1 MAQAPFRDASSI
13 LALTARRPVR
23 IRQWHSSPRNSTVR
37 VKHPVLVSTY
47 PSIDSHDPLCT
58 SSRTIMILGPVS
70 LLDALVFCIL
80 LLPQLLWHVGLLRTL
95 RVGFETLPFLL
106 LQLPLDTFRHRLW
119 LPASTLPVFWRESSL
134 FEYIVIRCVRHAF
147 KNIPPDVGK
156 VFFSKAVTLPFLR
169 WRMLRHGLVRCPTY
183 WHEVVLH
190 EEDRATRGLWL
201 RHDPHRSPDIVIF
214 YLHGGGFSLGSSY
227 FYLEFLLAWL
237 HLLVNAGFEN
247 PAVFALDYTLVPDA
261 VYPTQLSEVTRGYS
275 QALEV
280 AGDASRVCL
289 AGDSAGG
296 ALVLSLLLQLG
307 ARARDSGI
315 APSVVPVPAAPCMA
329 VLISPWVKLK
339 SDAHYQSEV
348 DYLDR
353 QRLWQYAQAYAGEEM
368 VHRQPASPGTCTDE
382 KLWRAAAPQRGYVVV
397 FGEQEVFAPDIENFV
412 SLQARSGVKVE
423 TSRFEGGIH
432 AWPVV
437 SLFLSDQAD
446 RRLQGLR
453 YLVGQISRLARSD
466 AKEVA
471 DTVVLRLDQVTRHTL
486 AK

>member
-1 MAQAPFRDASSI
+1 
-13 LALTARRPVR
+13 
-23 IRQWHSSPRNSTVR
+23 
-37 VKHPVLVSTY
+37 
-47 PSIDSHDPLCT
+47 
-58 SSRTIMILGPVS
+58 MILGPVS
-70 LLDALVFCIL
+70 LLDAVIFCVL
-80 LLPQLLWHVGLLRTL
+80 LLPQLLWHVGLVRTL

-119 LPASTLPVFWRESSL
+119 LPSSSLPVFWRESSL
-134 FEYIVIRCVRHAF
+134 FEYVVIRCVRYGF
-147 KNIPPDVGK
+147 KNIPPDIGN
-156 VFFSKAVTLPFLR
+156 VFLSKAVSLPFLR
-169 WRMLRHGLVRCPTY
+169 WRMLRHGLVRRPNY
-183 WHEVVLH
+183 WHEFLLH
-190 EEDRATRGLWL
+190 EGDRATRGLWL

-237 HLLVNAGFEN
+237 HLLVDAGFEN

-261 VYPTQLSEVTRGYS
+261 VYPTQLSEVARGYG

-296 ALVLSLLLQLG
+296 ALALSLLLQLG
-307 ARARDSGI
+307 ARLQKSSVETSAMPVLT
-315 APSVVPVPAAPCMA
+315 APRMA

-353 QRLWQYAQAYAGEEM
+353 QRLWQYAQAYAGEQM
-368 VHRQPASPGTCTDE
+368 LHQQPASPGSCTDE
-382 KLWRAAAPQRGYVVV
+382 KLWKAAAPQRGYVVV
-397 FGEQEVFAPDIENFV
+397 FGEQEVFAPDIEDFV
-412 SLQARSGVKVE
+412 DFQARNGVQVE

-437 SLFLSDQAD
+437 SMFLSDQAD

-466 AKEVA
+466 AQEVA
-471 DTVVLRLDQVTRHTL
+471 DAGVLRLDQVNRHTL